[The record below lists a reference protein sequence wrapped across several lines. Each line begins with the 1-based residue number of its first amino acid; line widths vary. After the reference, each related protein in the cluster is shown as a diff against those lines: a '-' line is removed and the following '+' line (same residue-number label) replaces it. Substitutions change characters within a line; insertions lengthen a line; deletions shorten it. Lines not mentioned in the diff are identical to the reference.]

1 MRKYGVLPLGF
12 ARNDGFSMVA
22 SESVANLLVVDVHL
36 ITANFDP
43 EQPRFRPFDDKLGVT
58 NRPCPNLGRIRLARY
73 QTLDVLRFA
82 LERSTGELRRDGN
95 VVETPARC
103 TENIERC

>member
-1 MRKYGVLPLGF
+1 MRKYRVLPLGF
-12 ARNDGFSMVA
+12 ARNDGLSMVA

-43 EQPRFRPFDDKLGVT
+43 KQSWFGPFDDELRVT
-58 NRPCPNLGRIRLARY
+58 NRPCPNLRRVRLARN

-82 LERSTGELRRDGN
+82 LERSTCELRRDGN
-95 VVETPARC
+95 VVETPAR
-103 TENIERC
+103 